1 MSATYNLPNA
11 ITTLRVVLAPF
22 VAYLLFQP
30 SSRLRVIGFVV
41 FLVAAISD
49 LWDGHLARTRGEI
62 TDFGKLV
69 DPIADKL
76 LVATT
81 LIPFYLLTR
90 ADAVLG
96 HLPLYDVIPL
106 WVLVVLFGREI
117 AITWLR
123 TVAARRGQVVPAAPS
138 GKRKTLAQ
146 NVFIGAMI
154 LWLAWRTA
162 LIEHGWDGAL
172 SRFWSFFHG
181 WFTTIALTVAL
192 ILTVV
197 SLVIYLW
204 VFRRILGSGARP

>member
-1 MSATYNLPNA
+1 MSASYNLPNA
-11 ITTLRVVLAPF
+11 ITALRVVLAPV

-30 SSRLRVIGFVV
+30 NVKLRVIGFVV
-41 FLVAAISD
+41 FLIAALSD
-49 LWDGHLARTRGEI
+49 LWDGHLARTREQV

-76 LVATT
+76 LVAAT
-81 LIPFYLLTR
+81 LIPFFLLTR
-90 ADAVLG
+90 ADPELG

-117 AITWLR
+117 VVTWLR
-123 TVAARRGQVVPAAPS
+123 TVAARRGLVVPAAVS
-138 GKRKTLAQ
+138 GKRKALAQ

-162 LIEHGWDGAL
+162 QIEGGWDGAL
-172 SRFWSFFHG
+172 SRFWSSFHG
-181 WFTTIALTVAL
+181 WFTAIALSVAL

-197 SLVIYLW
+197 SLVIYLRK
-204 VFRRILGSGARP
+204 FRRILGSGPGG